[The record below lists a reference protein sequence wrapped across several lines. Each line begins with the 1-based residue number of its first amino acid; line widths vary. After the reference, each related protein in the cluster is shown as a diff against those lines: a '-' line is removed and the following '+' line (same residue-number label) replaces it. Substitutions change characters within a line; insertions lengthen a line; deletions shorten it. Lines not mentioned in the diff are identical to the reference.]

1 MSFDIYVF
9 WVSKENFRLLE
20 LEYRVTYL
28 ENMREGE
35 QASEEKKLSFASPQ
49 VFKVMRLEQISEWLM
64 LS

>member
-1 MSFDIYVF
+1 M
-9 WVSKENFRLLE
+9 LE

-49 VFKVMRLEQISEWLM
+49 VFKVMRLEQISE
-64 LS
+64 